1 MLSRIMK
8 KLTNLFVKRPIRIGI
23 YGPPNAGKTTL
34 ANRIAK
40 DWTGKEVGEVSVVP
54 HETKHVQKKE
64 RITIKS
70 GGKELLMN
78 ILDMP
83 GIDTKVDYRRFMDFG
98 LDEKESQERAK
109 EATKGVIEA
118 IKWLDHVDAVL
129 TVMDSADDPFTQVNV
144 TIIGNLE
151 ARDIPIIIVA
161 NKTDLPE
168 ANPVLITTAFP
179 QHKVVPISALNGENL
194 DILYEAI
201 VKYLS

>member
-1 MLSRIMK
+1 MLSRIAK
-8 KLTNLFVKRPIRIGI
+8 KLTNLFVKKPIRIGI

-40 DWTGKEVGEVSVVP
+40 DWTGKEVGEVSVIP

-64 RITIKS
+64 RIVIKA

-83 GIDTKVDYRRFMDFG
+83 GIDTKVDYRKFMEYG
-98 LDEKESQERAK
+98 LDEKEAQERARD
-109 EATKGVIEA
+109 ATKGVIEA

-129 TVMDSADDPFTQVNV
+129 AVMDSADDPFTQVNL
-144 TIIGNLE
+144 TLIGNLE

-161 NKTDLPE
+161 NKTDLPN
-168 ANPVLITTAFP
+168 ANPGLITSTFP

-194 DILYEAI
+194 DALYEAI